1 MNKNL
6 SSVLQKYFEI
16 FPDPAYIWRKVEKG
30 FLLAN
35 LNNDALESLEG
46 DKRKYVGM
54 EASEFH
60 KDHPAILNNIL
71 KCYQEKRNITKE
83 LKCKNKKSG
92 ETIFLK
98 ASFVYVPEDYVIV
111 RSENITKEK
120 KLEEQLKI
128 AATKYRH
135 LFDNSPFYI
144 FLINK
149 SWEIIDC
156 NSTVKDILGYD
167 KKEILGKNLIDLKLI
182 DFDII
187 DKLKK
192 RTHKLFEEKKLQPIE
207 MKVKKRNGNP
217 IWIQSYASLITYNNK
232 NLIQLVGKDI
242 TARRRAEFQ
251 LKKSKQQSEELSNEL
266 RVIFDNVPALIY
278 YKDTKNNLIRV
289 NQKFAEQ
296 LNMSLEE
303 IKGKNAFELFP
314 KEMAEK
320 YWNHDLRI
328 IESGKPEINFI
339 EPMTTPNGVKWM
351 LNSKIPIKDKYGEV
365 VGIIGFGSDITE
377 LKEAEKDL
385 RVSERKFRKISESAN
400 DGIYFVNSN
409 GIVTFW
415 NKAAEEIFGYSKE
428 EVIGNPLDEFI
439 IPEERK
445 KHFEENIRL
454 LRETGKSPI
463 MNTTKEL
470 TAITKDDEELDIAFS
485 HSTIKI
491 DNKWHAIAIVRDI
504 TKRKR
509 IEESLRESEQLFRTI
524 AERTDMGILILQN
537 DGLVYMNE
545 QFSEFFG
552 YTKEQMS
559 DWTIDDFPKCVH
571 PDDLQFVVEQARKK
585 QAGHKDIVDNYEF
598 KGIKKSGE
606 VIWLNVYSR
615 TIQYKGDLADLVTL
629 IDITERK
636 KAELE
641 LKDSEQRYR
650 EAYELA
656 NLYKDLLAHDINNI
670 LQNIKSA
677 IQLENMAIDSS
688 KTFQNKKVNE
698 YHDIIEEQISRGV
711 QLISNVQKLTK
722 LEEVQVNS
730 KTVDLC
736 DRLNESIEFVK
747 NSFGR
752 RKIEINVESFQK
764 ELKINANE
772 FLSDVFENI
781 LINAVKYNE
790 HDHVIIDIKISNET
804 QKNTKYLKMEFID
817 NGIGISDE
825 NKDIIFKTG
834 TIKGKGGKG
843 MGFGLALVKK
853 IIQNLQGSITVKNK
867 VKNDYTKG
875 SNFIVRLP
883 FEN

>member
-1 MNKNL
+1 
-6 SSVLQKYFEI
+6 
-16 FPDPAYIWRKVEKG
+16 
-30 FLLAN
+30 
-35 LNNDALESLEG
+35 
-46 DKRKYVGM
+46 
-54 EASEFH
+54 
-60 KDHPAILNNIL
+60 
-71 KCYQEKRNITKE
+71 
-83 LKCKNKKSG
+83 
-92 ETIFLK
+92 
-98 ASFVYVPEDYVIV
+98 
-111 RSENITKEK
+111 
-120 KLEEQLKI
+120 
-128 AATKYRH
+128 
-135 LFDNSPFYI
+135 
-144 FLINK
+144 
-149 SWEIIDC
+149 
-156 NSTVKDILGYD
+156 
-167 KKEILGKNLIDLKLI
+167 LI
-182 DFDII
+182 DFGII
-187 DKLKK
+187 DKLKNRTK
-192 RTHKLFEEKKLQPIE
+192 RLFEKQKLHPIE
-207 MKVKKRNGNP
+207 MKVKKKDGNP
-217 IWIQSYASLITYNNK
+217 IWIQSYASLITYENK

-296 LNMSLEE
+296 LNMRPED
-303 IKGKNAFELFP
+303 IAGKNAFELFP

-320 YWNHDLRI
+320 YWGHDLQI
-328 IESGKPEINFI
+328 INSGKPEINFI
-339 EPMTTPNGVKWM
+339 EPMKTPNGVRWT

-365 VGIIGFGSDITE
+365 VGIIGFGSDITD
-377 LKEAEKDL
+377 LKEAEKEL
-385 RVSERKFRKISESAN
+385 RVSERKFRSISEAAN

-409 GIVTFW
+409 GIVTYW
-415 NKAAEEIFGYSKE
+415 NNAAEKIFGYSKE
-428 EVIGNPLDEFI
+428 EAIGKSLDALLITED
-439 IPEERK
+439 RK
-445 KHFEENIRL
+445 EHFEKNIRL
-454 LRETGKSPI
+454 LRETGTSPI
-463 MNTTKEL
+463 MNKTREL
-470 TAITKDDEELDIAFS
+470 AANTKDGEEINIEVS

-491 DNKWHAIAIVRDI
+491 ANNWNAIAIVRDI
-504 TKRKR
+504 TKRKC

-524 AERTDMGILILQN
+524 AERTDMGILILKN

-606 VIWLNVYSR
+606 IIWLNVYSR

-641 LKDSEQRYR
+641 LKNSEQRYR

-677 IQLENMAIDSS
+677 IQLENMTINSS
-688 KTFQNKKVNE
+688 KTSQIKKVKE
-698 YHDIIEEQISRGV
+698 YHDIIDGQISRGT
-711 QLISNVQKLTK
+711 QLISNIQKLTK
-722 LEEVQVNS
+722 LEEVKV
-730 KTVDLC
+730 KAKKVDLC
-736 DRLNESIEFVK
+736 KVLNESIEFVK

-752 RKIEINVESFQK
+752 RKIEINVESFQRN
-764 ELKINANE
+764 LKLKANE

-781 LINAVKYNE
+781 LINAVKYNN
-790 HDHVIIDIKISNET
+790 HNHVIIDVKISEET
-804 QKNTKYLKMEFID
+804 QNNTNYLKIEFMD
-817 NGIGISDE
+817 NGIGIPDE
-825 NKDIIFKTG
+825 NKDIIFNTG

-853 IIQNLQGSITVKNK
+853 IVQNLEGSITVKNR

-875 SNFIVRLP
+875 SSFIVRLP
-883 FEN
+883 FKN